1 MNGLDQFHP
10 LLQAWFAGRFAAP
23 TDVQA
28 KAWPCIAA
36 GAHVLATAP
45 TGSGKTLTAF
55 LWALNQFAAGVWR
68 PGRTRVLYVSPLK
81 ALNND
86 IQRNLLAPLGELR
99 ESRGFPRIRVQA
111 RSGDTPQ
118 SERQK
123 MLRQPPDILIT
134 TPESL
139 LLLLTTAR
147 GRAALATVE
156 TVVLDEVHALVD
168 NRRGVQL
175 MVSLERLSRLA
186 GELQRIALSATVR
199 PLDTVAAYVGGH
211 GPDGAARQ
219 VVVVAGGG
227 VEQGAH
233 SRGGLPSQPDK
244 QIDLRVFFPEE
255 VLNAAA
261 NGENIWGPLAANFKA
276 RIESNRATL
285 LFTNSRQ
292 LAEKITLKINEDELA
307 PIAYAHHGSLARDI
321 RSEVERR
328 LKAGEMKAIVATS
341 SLEMGIDIGSLDEV
355 LLVQTPPS
363 IAAALQRLGRAGH
376 GVGEV
381 SRGALYPT
389 HSQDLLDAAAL
400 AEAVAERDIEPQAIL
415 ENPLDVLCQ
424 TIISMCADED
434 WLVEEVFATVR
445 ASTPYHRLR
454 REQFDLVLEMLAGR
468 YAGARVRELEPR
480 VAFDRING
488 RVRARRSA
496 VFALYNAGG
505 AIPDRGYYQLRHE
518 DTGAVIGE
526 LDEEFVWEASI
537 GQVCTLGTQSWQI
550 LRITHN
556 DVIVR
561 AAQRNATA
569 PPFWRNEALN
579 RSYHFAE
586 RVGRFLEAAE
596 TDLCAGRQD
605 ALKAKL
611 IEQANFD
618 ETAAVELCAH
628 LERQRRHTGAAL
640 PHRHHLLLEQ
650 VQSGPGGYQGP
661 DAPRQMV
668 IHSFWGGRLN
678 RPWALALESA
688 WREAYGTVPE
698 MHADNNAIVVQFK
711 NALKPEELL
720 GLVTPENMDSHLR
733 QSLERSG
740 FFGARFRE
748 CAGRALLLT
757 RKRFN
762 QRLPLWMSR
771 LQAKKLLTATKKYR
785 DFPVLLETWRTC
797 LADEFDLPTLRA
809 LLGDLHDGALPWT
822 CISTSTPSPFARNVA
837 FDQISRYMYADD
849 QPERDDLSA
858 LSDDLIQRAV
868 RDDSLR
874 PRLRLEVVVAF
885 EAKRQRRA
893 EGYEPRSL
901 EDWLEWA
908 KERVLTPEP
917 EWPPEVEH
925 DHLVR
930 FSSGQRTWVAH
941 LELAHALVDSGFC
954 AGLVGPVDPPVVQ
967 DPRSAAAFASEM
979 LSFYGPRTLAQIE
992 ALLPPAVGRD
1002 GADDPAQF
1010 SAVEGAAAPDSP
1022 AAGGLAAWLAGSDAF
1037 IAGQLVEG
1045 SDEIHFCDLD
1055 NLEAL
1060 LRFQRAANRSALAAK
1075 PMRELPGFL
1084 VAWQG
1089 FGRPWSTAAAPAL
1102 EKLCGYA
1109 APVAAWLHDF
1119 LSARFEDFS
1128 DHLLDEMIV
1137 EQQLAWL
1144 GVGKQQ
1150 ITLCY
1155 AEELPLH
1162 RREASAA
1169 WETELTSLFLDRQ
1182 ARYGY
1187 HQLSDRAAGD
1197 SAQFNE
1203 LWWRAVWAGAIAAD
1217 SLAPLR
1223 LGALRNYRLGEAAA
1237 SSRRRAR
1244 AAAQGWP
1251 GNWRLVDLPSCPED
1265 ALERLED
1272 AKERVRALLHRYG
1285 FVSREIVNREAP
1297 PGGASHRE
1305 RRWAHLFKALRVME
1319 LSGEVIAGYFFAGLS
1334 GPQFIAPG
1342 ALHGFRAHQASNS
1355 FWMSALDPASPCG
1368 LSLDWPELP
1377 PRRAGNYVGF
1387 LRGVLALTVE
1397 SYGQRLRFFVP
1408 PSQEDI
1414 DALTAPLRH
1423 LAGLRKRIRVVTIND
1438 QPAKASPYLEALD
1451 RCLTRRADHRH
1462 LYYER

>member
-1 MNGLDQFHP
+1 MNALDQFHP
-10 LLQAWFAGRFAAP
+10 SLRAWFTGRFAAP
-23 TDVQA
+23 TDVQTQ
-28 KAWPCIAA
+28 AWPRIAA
-36 GAHVLATAP
+36 GEHVLATAP

-86 IQRNLLAPLGELR
+86 IQRNLLAPLGDLG
-99 ESRGFPRIRVQA
+99 ESPEFPRIRA
-111 RSGDTPQ
+111 CTRSGDTPQ
-118 SERQK
+118 GERQK

-156 TVVLDEVHALVD
+156 TVIVDEVHALVD

-199 PLDTVAAYVGGH
+199 PLEAVAAYVGGH
-211 GPDGAARQ
+211 GPGGARQ
-219 VVVVAGGG
+219 VVVIDGGG
-227 VEQGAH
+227 AGKRIE
-233 SRGGLPSQPDK
+233 
-244 QIDLRVFFPEE
+244 LRVLLAQE
-255 VLNAAA
+255 VRDAAT
-261 NGENIWGPLAANFKA
+261 NGESIWGPLAASFKE
-276 RIESNRATL
+276 RIAGNRATL
-285 LFTNSRQ
+285 LFTNSRR
-292 LAEKITLKINEDELA
+292 LAEKIALRINEDEPA
-307 PIAYAHHGSLARDI
+307 PVAYAHHGSLARDI
-321 RSEVERR
+321 RTEVERR

-376 GVGEV
+376 GVGQV
-381 SRGALYPT
+381 SRGALHPT

-400 AEAVAERDIEPQAIL
+400 AEAVTERDIEPQAVL

-434 WLVEEVFATVR
+434 WPVDELFATVR
-445 ASTPYHRLR
+445 ASAPYHRLP
-454 REQFDLVLEMLAGR
+454 REQFDLAVELLAGR
-468 YAGARVRELEPR
+468 YAGARVRELEPK

-496 VFALYNAGG
+496 VLALYNAGG
-505 AIPDRGYYQLRHE
+505 AIPDRGYYQLRLE

-526 LDEEFVWEASI
+526 LDEEFVWEAST
-537 GQVCTLGTQSWQI
+537 GQVFTLGAQNWQI

-561 AAQRNATA
+561 AARRSAAA
-569 PPFWRNEALN
+569 PPFWRNEALH
-579 RSYHFAE
+579 RSFHFAE
-586 RVGRFLEAAE
+586 RVGCFLEAAE
-596 TDLCAGRQD
+596 ADLCAGRPGD
-605 ALKAKL
+605 LKAKL
-611 IEQANFD
+611 IERANF
-618 ETAAVELCAH
+618 EEAAAAELCAY

-640 PHRHHLLLEQ
+640 PHRRNLLLEQ

-668 IHSFWGGRLN
+668 VHSFWGGRLN

-688 WREAYGTVPE
+688 WRAAYGTVPE
-698 MHADNNAIVVQFK
+698 IHADNNAIVIQFK

-720 GLVTPENMDSHLR
+720 GLVTPENLDAHLR

-771 LQAKKLLTATKKYR
+771 LQAKKLLTAAKKYG
-785 DFPVLLETWRTC
+785 DFPIILETWRTC
-797 LADEFDLPTLRA
+797 LADEFDLPALKT
-809 LLGDLHDGALPWT
+809 LLGDLHDGALPWS
-822 CISTSTPSPFARNVA
+822 CVSTATPSPFAGNLA
-837 FDQISRYMYADD
+837 FAQISRYMYADD
-849 QPERDDLSA
+849 RPERDDPSA

-868 RDDSLR
+868 GDASLR
-874 PRLRLEVVVAF
+874 PRLRLEVVEAF

-893 EGYEPRSL
+893 EGYAPRRL
-901 EDWLEWA
+901 DDWLEWA

-917 EWPPEVEH
+917 EWPPDIEH
-925 DHLVR
+925 DDLVR
-930 FSSGQRTWVAH
+930 FCSGRRTWVAH
-941 LELAHALVDSGFC
+941 LELAHALVASGLC
-954 AGLVGPVDPPVVQ
+954 AGLGGPADPPAVA
-967 DPRSAAAFASEM
+967 DPRNASDFVSEM
-979 LSFYGPRTLAQIE
+979 LSFYGPRTLAQLE
-992 ALLPPAVGRD
+992 ALLPPA
-1002 GADDPAQF
+1002 
-1010 SAVEGAAAPDSP
+1010 AAPDFP
-1022 AAGGLAAWLAGSDAF
+1022 GEGGLASWLAGRGAF
-1037 IAGQLVEG
+1037 VSGPLVEG
-1045 SDEIHFCDLD
+1045 SQELHFCDAD

-1060 LRFQRAANRSALAAK
+1060 LRFQRAANRSAVAAK
-1075 PMRELPGFL
+1075 PMRELPGFF
-1084 VAWQG
+1084 AARQG
-1089 FGRPWSTAAAPAL
+1089 FGQPWSAAAAL
-1102 EKLCGYA
+1102 AVERLGGYP

-1119 LSARFEDFS
+1119 MAARFTDFS
-1128 DHLLDEMIV
+1128 DHLLDELIV

-1144 GVGKQQ
+1144 GVGKRQ

-1155 AEELPLH
+1155 PEELPSH
-1162 RREASAA
+1162 RGAAGVA
-1169 WETELTSLFLDRQ
+1169 WETELASLFLDRQ

-1187 HQLSDRAAGD
+1187 HQLGDRAAGD
-1197 SAQFNE
+1197 AAQFNE
-1203 LWWRAVWAGAIAAD
+1203 LWWRAVWAGVIAAD

-1237 SSRRRAR
+1237 SMRRRAR

-1251 GNWRLVDLPSCPED
+1251 GNWRLVAAPAFAED
-1265 ALERLED
+1265 ALERLEG
-1272 AKERVRALLHRYG
+1272 AKDHVRALLHRYG
-1285 FVSREIVNREAP
+1285 FVNREIVNREASA
-1297 PGGASHRE
+1297 GGTSRPE
-1305 RRWAHLFKALRVME
+1305 RRWAQLFKALRLME
-1319 LSGEVIAGYFFAGLS
+1319 LSGEVSAGYFFAGLS

-1342 ALHGFRAHQASNS
+1342 ALHGFRSHQAPAS

-1377 PRRAGNYVGF
+1377 PRRAGNYLGF
-1387 LRGVLALTVE
+1387 LQGALALTVE
-1397 SYGQRLRFFVP
+1397 SHGQRLRFFVP
-1408 PSQEDI
+1408 PEQEGI
-1414 DALTAPLRH
+1414 DALIAPLRH
-1423 LAGLRKRIRVVTIND
+1423 LAQLRKRIRVVTIND
-1438 QPAKASPYLEALD
+1438 QPARASPYLEALD
-1451 RCLTRRADHRH
+1451 RRLSRRADHRH
-1462 LYYER
+1462 LHYER

>member
-1 MNGLDQFHP
+1 MNALEQFHP
-10 LLQAWFAGRFAAP
+10 SLQAWFASRFAAA
-23 TDVQA
+23 TEVQA
-28 KAWPCIAA
+28 KAWPSIAA

-99 ESRGFPRIRVQA
+99 ERHGLPRIRVGT

-118 SERQK
+118 GERQK

-147 GRAALATVE
+147 GRTALATVE
-156 TVVLDEVHALVD
+156 TVIVDEVHALVD

-175 MVSLERLSRLA
+175 MVSLERLSLLA

-199 PLDTVAAYVGGH
+199 PLDAVAAYIGGH
-211 GPDGAARQ
+211 GPDGAARR
-219 VVVVAGGG
+219 VVVVDGGG
-227 VEQGAH
+227 AGQGAQG
-233 SRGGLPSQPDK
+233 RGGLPKRAGK
-244 QIDLRVFFPEE
+244 QIHLRVSFPEE

-261 NGENIWGPLAANFKA
+261 NGENIWRPLAANFKQ
-276 RIESNRATL
+276 RIEGNRATL

-376 GVGEV
+376 GVGEI

-389 HSQDLLDAAAL
+389 HRQDLVDAAAL
-400 AEAVAERDIEPQAIL
+400 AEAVAERDIEPQATL

-424 TIISMCADED
+424 TLVSMCADED
-434 WLVEEVFATVR
+434 WPVDELFAVVR
-445 ASTPYHRLR
+445 ASAPYHRLP
-454 REQFDLVLEMLAGR
+454 REQFDLVLELLAGR

-480 VAFDRING
+480 LAFDRIHG

-496 VFALYNAGG
+496 VLTLYNAGG

-518 DTGAVIGE
+518 DNGAVIGE
-526 LDEEFVWEASI
+526 LDEEFVWEAST
-537 GQVCTLGTQSWQI
+537 GQVFTLGTQNWQI

-561 AAQRNATA
+561 PAQRSATA
-569 PPFWRNEALN
+569 PPFWRNETLN
-579 RSYHFAE
+579 RSHHFAA

-596 TDLCAGRQD
+596 ADFGAGRQD
-605 ALKAKL
+605 VLKARL
-611 IEQANFD
+611 MEQANFD
-618 ETAAVELCAH
+618 ETAAAELCAH
-628 LERQRRHTGAAL
+628 LDRQRRHTGAAL
-640 PHRHHLLLEQ
+640 PHRRHLLLEQ

-661 DAPRQMV
+661 DAPRQMIV
-668 IHSFWGGRLN
+668 HSFWGGRLN
-678 RPWALALESA
+678 RPWALALEAA
-688 WREAYGTVPE
+688 WRAAYGTVPE
-698 MHADNNAIVVQFK
+698 IHADNNAIVVQFK
-711 NALKPEELL
+711 KALPPEELL
-720 GLVTPENMDSHLR
+720 SLVTPENLDSHLR

-771 LQAKKLLTATKKYR
+771 LQAKKLLTATKQYR

-797 LADEFDLPTLRA
+797 MADEFDLPALRS
-809 LLGDLHDGALPWT
+809 LLGDLNDGALPWSCVRT
-822 CISTSTPSPFARNVA
+822 ATPSPFAGNAA

-858 LSDDLIQRAV
+858 LSDDLIQQAV
-868 RDDSLR
+868 RDESLR
-874 PRLRLEVVVAF
+874 PRLRLEVVEAF

-893 EGYEPRSL
+893 EGYAPRRL

-908 KERVLTPEP
+908 KERVLTPEA

-925 DHLVR
+925 EHLVR
-930 FSSGQRTWVAH
+930 FSSGRRTWVAH
-941 LELAHALVDSGFC
+941 LELAHALTAGGLC
-954 AGLVGPVDPPVVQ
+954 AGLAGPADPPAVE
-967 DPRSAAAFASEM
+967 DPRSAADFAAEM

-992 ALLPPAVGRD
+992 ALLPPAFGWD
-1002 GADDPAQF
+1002 GAEDPVPTAG
-1010 SAVEGAAAPDSP
+1010 AEGVAPDFP
-1022 AAGGLAAWLAGSDAF
+1022 PAGGLAAWLAGNDAF
-1037 IAGQLVEG
+1037 AAGPLIEG
-1045 SDEIHFCDLD
+1045 SDELHFCDQG

-1060 LRFQRAANRSALAAK
+1060 LRLQRAAGRSALAAK
-1075 PMRELPGFL
+1075 PMQELPGFL
-1084 VAWQG
+1084 AAWQG
-1089 FGRPWSTAAAPAL
+1089 FGRPWSDAAAAPAL
-1102 EKLCGYA
+1102 ERLCGYG
-1109 APVAAWLHDF
+1109 APVAVWLHDF
-1119 LSARFEDFS
+1119 MPARFEDFS
-1128 DHLLDEMIV
+1128 DHLLDELFA

-1155 AEELPLH
+1155 AEELPWH
-1162 RREASAA
+1162 RQEAGAS

-1187 HQLSDRAAGD
+1187 HQLRDRAAGD

-1203 LWWRAVWAGAIAAD
+1203 FWWRAVWAGAIAAD

-1223 LGALRNYRLGEAAA
+1223 LGALRRYRLGDAAA

-1251 GNWRLVDLPSCPED
+1251 GNWRLVELPAAPGD
-1265 ALERLED
+1265 ALERLEE

-1285 FVSREIVNREAP
+1285 FVCREIVNREAP
-1297 PGGASHRE
+1297 AGGAAHQE
-1305 RRWAHLFKALRVME
+1305 RRWAHLFKALRMME
-1319 LSGEVIAGYFFAGLS
+1319 LAGEVSAGYFFAGLS
-1334 GPQFIAPG
+1334 GPQFMAPQ
-1342 ALHGFRAHQASNS
+1342 ALHGFQSQQAPNS

-1377 PRRAGNYVGF
+1377 PRRAGNYLGF
-1387 LRGVLALTVE
+1387 LQGALALVVE
-1397 SYGQRLRFFVP
+1397 NYGQRLRFLAP
-1408 PSQEDI
+1408 PNHEGI
-1414 DALTAPLRH
+1414 NALSAPLRH
-1423 LAGLRKRIRVVTIND
+1423 LAALRKRIRVVTIND

-1462 LYYER
+1462 LYYEC

>member
-1 MNGLDQFHP
+1 MNALDQFHP
-10 LLQAWFAGRFAAP
+10 SLRAWFAGRFAAP

-28 KAWPCIAA
+28 KAWPRIAA
-36 GAHVLATAP
+36 GEHVLATAP

-86 IQRNLLAPLGELR
+86 IQRNLLAPLGELG
-99 ESRGFPRIRVQA
+99 ESPEFPRIRVRT

-118 SERQK
+118 GERQK

-139 LLLLTTAR
+139 MLLLTTAR

-156 TVVLDEVHALVD
+156 TVIVDEVHALVD

-186 GELQRIALSATVR
+186 GELQRIALSATVH
-199 PLDTVAAYVGGH
+199 PLDAVAAYVGGH

-219 VVVVAGGG
+219 VAVIDGGG
-227 VEQGAH
+227 AGNAAHGAKGH
-233 SRGGLPSQPDK
+233 PVRAGK
-244 QIDLRVFFPEE
+244 QIDLRVLLPQE
-255 VLNAAA
+255 VRDAAA
-261 NGENIWGPLAANFKA
+261 NGESIWGPLAASFGE
-276 RIESNRATL
+276 RIAGNRATL

-292 LAEKITLKINEDELA
+292 LAERITLKINEDEPA
-307 PIAYAHHGSLARDI
+307 PVAYAHHGSLARDI
-321 RSEVERR
+321 RTEVERR

-376 GVGEV
+376 GVGQV

-389 HSQDLLDAAAL
+389 HRQDLLDAAAL
-400 AEAVAERDIEPQAIL
+400 AEAVAERDIEPQAVM

-434 WLVEEVFATVR
+434 WPVDELFATVR
-445 ASTPYHRLR
+445 ASAPYRRLP
-454 REQFDLVLEMLAGR
+454 REQFDLAVELLAGR

-488 RVRARRSA
+488 SVRARRGA
-496 VFALYNAGG
+496 VLALYNAGG
-505 AIPDRGYYQLRHE
+505 AIPDRGYYQLRLE

-526 LDEEFVWEASI
+526 LDEEFVWEAST
-537 GQVCTLGTQSWQI
+537 GQVFTLGTQNWRI

-561 AAQRNATA
+561 AAQRSAPA

-579 RSYHFAE
+579 RSFHFAE

-596 TDLCAGRQD
+596 ADFCAGRQA

-611 IEQANFD
+611 IERANFD
-618 ETAAVELCAH
+618 EAAAAELCAH

-640 PHRHHLLLEQ
+640 PHRRNLLLEQ

-668 IHSFWGGRLN
+668 VHSFWGGRLN

-698 MHADNNAIVVQFK
+698 IHADNNAIVVQFK

-720 GLVTPENMDSHLR
+720 GLVTPENLDAHLR
-733 QSLERSG
+733 RSLERSG

-771 LQAKKLLTATKKYR
+771 LQAKKLLTATKKYG
-785 DFPVLLETWRTC
+785 DFPIILETWRTC
-797 LADEFDLPTLRA
+797 LADEFDLPALRT
-809 LLGDLHDGALPWT
+809 LLGDLRDGALPWT
-822 CISTSTPSPFARNVA
+822 CVSTATPSPFAGNLA

-849 QPERDDLSA
+849 KPERDDLSA

-868 RDDSLR
+868 GDASLR
-874 PRLRLEVVVAF
+874 PRLRRQVVEAF

-893 EGYEPRSL
+893 EGYEPRRL

-908 KERVLTPEP
+908 KERVLTPES
-917 EWPPEVEH
+917 EWPADVEH
-925 DHLVR
+925 GDLVR
-930 FSSGQRTWVAH
+930 FRSGRRTWVAH
-941 LELAHALVDSGFC
+941 LELAHALAASGLC
-954 AGLVGPVDPPVVQ
+954 GGLVGPAAPPAVE
-967 DPRSAAAFASEM
+967 DSRSASDFVGEL
-979 LSFYGPRTLAQIE
+979 LSFYGPRTLAQLE
-992 ALLPPAVGRD
+992 ALLPPA
-1002 GADDPAQF
+1002 
-1010 SAVEGAAAPDSP
+1010 AAPDFP
-1022 AAGGLAAWLAGSDAF
+1022 GEGGLASWLAGRGAF
-1037 IAGQLVEG
+1037 VSGPLVEG
-1045 SDEIHFCDLD
+1045 SDEMHFCDAD

-1060 LRFQRAANRSALAAK
+1060 LRFQRAANRSAVTAK

-1084 VAWQG
+1084 ASWQG
-1089 FGRPWSTAAAPAL
+1089 FGQPWSAAAAAL
-1102 EKLCGYA
+1102 AVDRLCGYPA
-1109 APVAAWLHDF
+1109 SVAAWLHDF
-1119 LSARFEDFS
+1119 MAARFADFT
-1128 DHLLDEMIV
+1128 DHLLDELIV

-1155 AEELPLH
+1155 PEELPLH
-1162 RREASAA
+1162 RCGAGAA
-1169 WETELTSLFLDRQ
+1169 WEAELASLFLDRQ

-1237 SSRRRAR
+1237 SARRRAR

-1251 GNWRLVDLPSCPED
+1251 GNWRLVASPAPSED

-1272 AKERVRALLHRYG
+1272 AKDRVRALLHRYG
-1285 FVSREIVNREAP
+1285 FVNREIVNREASA
-1297 PGGASHRE
+1297 GGTSRPQ
-1305 RRWAHLFKALRVME
+1305 RRWAQLFKALRLME
-1319 LSGEVIAGYFFAGLS
+1319 LSGEVIAGHFFTGLA

-1342 ALHGFRAHQASNS
+1342 ALHGFRTHQAPAS

-1377 PRRAGNYVGF
+1377 PRRAGNYLGF
-1387 LRGVLALTVE
+1387 LQGALALTVE
-1397 SYGQRLRFFVP
+1397 GHGQRLRFFVP
-1408 PSQEDI
+1408 PEQEGI
-1414 DALTAPLRH
+1414 DALAAPLRH
-1423 LAGLRKRIRVVTIND
+1423 LAQLRKRIRVVTINE
-1438 QPAKASPYLEALD
+1438 QPARASPYLEILD
-1451 RCLTRRADHRH
+1451 RRLARRADHRH
-1462 LYYER
+1462 LHYER